1 MDLVNWEDRSTEAWA
16 FGKDL
21 ILDSRGRPVKQ
32 NKSLV
37 RNLKFNELIFKI
49 DFFKAFL
56 VRGDLLSPQRRS
68 QPSRDQVISLCI

>member
-37 RNLKFNELIFKI
+37 RNLKFNVLIFKI
-49 DFFKAFL
+49 DFLKLFWF
-56 VRGDLLSPQRRS
+56 GGIY
-68 QPSRDQVISLCI
+68 SRLNDGLNLREIK